1 MAGFFLII
9 ILFIIM
15 IWGELE
21 YTLGGLIFAIA
32 FVVLGL
38 MGLFK
43 WSESGTENDKQKSS
57 EASPTNHNKEDGQQN
72 SENLE
77 TMSFEETVQIS
88 ASASSGTGMHGGKA
102 SYSDNFDNDND
113 DNDDDDDLDDDWDNS
128 REAGGMPRDLSPF
141 SDIDDP
147 YDRADMEWDMFDDR
161 GGGDFWD

>member
-9 ILFIIM
+9 LLFIIM

-21 YTLGGLIFAIA
+21 YTLGGLIVAIV

-43 WSESGTENDKQKSS
+43 WADSGNENDKQKSS
-57 EASPTNHNKEDGQQN
+57 EANTANNNKEDEQQN
-72 SENLE
+72 PENLK

-88 ASASSGTGMHGGKA
+88 SPASSDTGMYGGKA
-102 SYSDNFDNDND
+102 SYSDNFDD
-113 DNDDDDDLDDDWDNS
+113 DNDDDCYGDNWDNS
-128 REAGGMPRDLSPF
+128 DEAGGMPRDLSPF

-147 YDRADMEWDMFDDR
+147 YDRAELEWDMFDERD
-161 GGGDFWD
+161 DF